1 MEKATIVATVNDQQ
15 FLRNNYLN
23 TNPSIQLTIYDKNGI
38 DYRPDS
44 IYYWINNNIYDL
56 HSDISGNGNSINI
69 IINPTFT
76 EFDSTLAILVQDA
89 AGNSSDTLLLSFI
102 ISEKLD
108 LIDYGNYPNPFA
120 EGTVF
125 AYELTDVVEKFTF
138 TIYTV
143 EGRKIRRLD
152 NDNIISGATI
162 NLPGYHEI
170 EWNGKNQDGF
180 KVGNGNYFY
189 QIRAKN
195 NKTVI
200 ERTGKIL
207 KVN

>member
-1 MEKATIVATVNDQQ
+1 MYKDRTEAGNLLAQKLEKYGKDDA
-15 FLRNNYLN
+15 
-23 TNPSIQLTIYDKNGI
+23 
-38 DYRPDS
+38 
-44 IYYWINNNIYDL
+44 
-56 HSDISGNGNSINI
+56 I
-69 IINPTFT
+69 I
-76 EFDSTLAILVQDA
+76 LAIPRGGVPL
-89 AGNSSDTLLLSFI
+89 GFI

-108 LIDYGNYPNPFA
+108 LIDYGNYPNPFT
-120 EGTVF
+120 ERTVF

-143 EGRKIRRLD
+143 EGRKIRQLD
-152 NDNIISGATI
+152 NDNIISGANK

-170 EWNGKNQDGF
+170 EWDGKNQDGHA
-180 KVGNGNYFY
+180 VGNGNYFY

-195 NKTVI
+195 NKTVL